1 MTTNN
6 TGAAGVQS
14 NERASN
20 RAEAAQADTAHD
32 AAQFGAA
39 HADLAAPDLAAST
52 TSRSMPHVINAV
64 PVKHYGRWASAVLV
78 AIVALMI
85 IDTLIT
91 NPNYQWDTVASV
103 LFQQVVLEAVG
114 WTLLLTV
121 GAMAL
126 GIVLALLLAI
136 MRRSENPV
144 LRGVSTAYI
153 WFFRG
158 TPVYTQLIFWGLLT
172 VLYPRFGMGI
182 PFTDITLFSFDPT
195 TLTDVQ
201 TRMFIFAVL
210 GLGFNEGA
218 YLAEIVRGGLASVDI
233 GQEEA
238 AKALGMGNGM
248 IFRRI
253 IIPQAMRVI
262 IPPTGNETISMLKT
276 TSLVTAVPFSLDLNA
291 ITSNIGFS
299 KGTPIPY
306 LLVAA
311 IWYLAITSI
320 LMVGQYFLERH
331 YGRGHQGATPTFTS
345 RYRRHKLHASRQEAI
360 NASGTTHSDPFLEYT
375 P

>member
-1 MTTNN
+1 MTMNN
-6 TGAAGVQS
+6 HE
-14 NERASN
+14 NE
-20 RAEAAQADTAHD
+20 
-32 AAQFGAA
+32 
-39 HADLAAPDLAAST
+39 ST
-52 TSRSMPHVINAV
+52 PHVPHVIKAV
-64 PVKHYGRWASAVLV
+64 PVKHYGRWVSAAVVAVL
-78 AIVALMI
+78 ALMI
-85 IDTLIT
+85 VDTLIT
-91 NPNYQWDTVASV
+91 NPNYQWNVVAQV
-103 LFQQVVLEAVG
+103 LFLPVILEAVG

-126 GIVLALLLAI
+126 GIALALLLAI

-144 LRGVSTAYI
+144 LRGVSTTYI

-158 TPVYTQLIFWGLLT
+158 TPIYTQLIFWGLLT
-172 VLYPRFGMGI
+172 VLYPHFGMNI
-182 PFTDITLFSFDPT
+182 PFTGITLFSFDPT

-218 YLAEIVRGGLASVDI
+218 YLSEIVRGGLASVDK

-238 AKALGMGNGM
+238 AQALGMSSGM

-311 IWYLAITSI
+311 IWYLAVTSI

-331 YGRGHQGATPTFTS
+331 YGRGHKDSATPAFAS
-345 RYRRHKLHASRQEAI
+345 RRRRNKLHASRQEAI
-360 NASGTTHSDPFLEYT
+360 NAANTTHSDPFLEYT